1 MVKSLAGRSFLLF
14 GLCILILAGITLS
27 ESTLGV
33 MSLTV
38 QRVITLF
45 GLVLPAVLGVVFGV
59 QSLRRREG
67 HPWLA
72 SFGILLNGLFA
83 AFHLL
88 IVLFAG

>member
-1 MVKSLAGRSFLLF
+1 MMKSMAGRSFLLF
-14 GLCILILAGITLS
+14 GLCVLILAGITFS
-27 ESTLGV
+27 ESAMGV

-45 GLVLPAVLGVVFGV
+45 GLVLPAVLGVIFGI
-59 QSLRRREG
+59 QSLTRREG

-72 SFGILLNGLFA
+72 CFGILLNGLFA